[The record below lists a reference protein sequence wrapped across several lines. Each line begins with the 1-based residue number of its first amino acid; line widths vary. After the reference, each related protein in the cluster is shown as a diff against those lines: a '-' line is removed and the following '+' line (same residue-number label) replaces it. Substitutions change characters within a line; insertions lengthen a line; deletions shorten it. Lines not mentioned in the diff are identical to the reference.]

1 MTPSSPL
8 KIIVICGPT
17 GVGKTGFAISLA
29 LKFGG
34 EVIGADSMQLYR
46 RMDIGTAKPT
56 AQEQAQAVHHMVD
69 IIEPDENF
77 DAVVYA
83 RQADK
88 CIDQLAA
95 TGKLP
100 LVVGGTGLYIKALIH
115 GLTEAA
121 PTDPGVRDKLH
132 EELAA
137 SGSPILHQ
145 RLLELDPESAKRIH
159 PNDRHRI
166 LRALEVFQITG
177 RSISCHHND
186 HSFSPLRYD
195 PLYIGL
201 TLPREELYQRINK
214 RVEVM
219 LAQGLV
225 DEVRSLLDSGFG
237 AELKSMQSLGYR
249 HMVEYIQ
256 GRLTWDEAVRTLKR
270 DHRRYAKRQMTWF
283 GAIEDVNW
291 LAPNQLS
298 EAATLISSFIGV
310 S

>member
-1 MTPSSPL
+1 VTPSNSI

-29 LKFGG
+29 KLFGG
-34 EVIGADSMQLYR
+34 DIIGADSMQIYR
-46 RMDIGTAKPT
+46 WMDIGTAKPT
-56 AQEQAQAVHHMVD
+56 LQEQAQAVHHMVD
-69 IIEPDENF
+69 IVEPDENF

-83 RQADK
+83 GQADK
-88 CIDQLAA
+88 CIHQLAA
-95 TGKLP
+95 TAKVP
-100 LVVGGTGLYIKALIH
+100 LVVGGTGLYIKALVH

-132 EELAA
+132 KELAA
-137 SGSPILHQ
+137 SGAPILHQ
-145 RLLELDPESAKRIH
+145 RLSELDPASADRIH

-186 HSFSPLRYD
+186 HGFAPLRYD

-201 TLPREELYQRINK
+201 TSPRQELYERINK
-214 RVEVM
+214 RVEIM
-219 LAQGLV
+219 LAEGLT
-225 DEVRSLLDSGFG
+225 DEVRSLLARGFG

-249 HMVEYIQ
+249 HMVDFIQ
-256 GRLTWDEAVRTLKR
+256 GRLIWDEAVRTLKR

-283 GAIEDVNW
+283 GAIADVNW
-291 LAPNQLS
+291 LAPDQLS
-298 EAATLISSFIGV
+298 EAAKLISDFIDV
-310 S
+310 